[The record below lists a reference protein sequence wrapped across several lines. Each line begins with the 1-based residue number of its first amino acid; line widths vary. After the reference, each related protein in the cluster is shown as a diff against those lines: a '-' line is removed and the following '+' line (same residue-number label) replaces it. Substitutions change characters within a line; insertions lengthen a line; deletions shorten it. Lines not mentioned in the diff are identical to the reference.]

1 MRDRMRT
8 LQRQVQEFVQHVHEE
23 IVREAFQQQDG
34 RDMLIPVRMTS
45 TKLAKIKIKEVVP

>member
-23 IVREAFQQQDG
+23 IVREAFQQHDG
-34 RDMLIPVRMTS
+34 RDMPIPVRMTS